1 MSLYDDAGW
10 GAYTHDSVNLSK
22 AIKNSY
28 FVLTAWDDD
37 DLIGLI
43 RIVGDGVTV
52 IYIQDI
58 LVKKKYKRRK
68 IGTKLL
74 TKTLDHFKNIRQTV
88 LLTDNKEET
97 VGFYGAMG
105 FEDCKKMGL
114 ISFVRINR
122 Y

>member
-28 FVLTAWDDD
+28 YVLTAWDGDN
-37 DLIGLI
+37 LIGLI

-74 TKTLDHFKNIRQTV
+74 TKTLERFKDIRQTV
-88 LLTDNKEET
+88 LLTDIKEET
-97 VGFYGAMG
+97 VGFYEAMG

>member
-22 AIKNSY
+22 AIRNSFY
-28 FVLTAWDDD
+28 VLTAWDGDN
-37 DLIGLI
+37 LIGLVRVI
-43 RIVGDGVTV
+43 GDGVTISYV
-52 IYIQDI
+52 QDI

-74 TKTLDHFKNIRQTV
+74 TKMLEHFKEIRQTV

-97 VGFYGAMG
+97 VGFYEAMG

>member
-10 GAYTHDSVNLSK
+10 GAYTHDAVNLCK
-22 AIKNSY
+22 AIKNSFY
-28 FVLTAWDDD
+28 VLSAWDGDH
-37 DLIGLI
+37 LIGLV
-43 RIVGDGVTV
+43 RIIGDGVTV
-52 IYIQDI
+52 SYIQDI

-68 IGTKLL
+68 IGSKLL
-74 TKTLDHFKNIRQTV
+74 NKTLDRFKEIRQTV

-105 FEDCKKMGL
+105 FEDCKEMGL

-122 Y
+122 

>member
-10 GAYTHDSVNLSK
+10 GAYTHDAVNLCK
-22 AIKNSY
+22 AIKNSFY
-28 FVLTAWDDD
+28 VLSAWDGDH
-37 DLIGLI
+37 LIGMM
-43 RIVGDGVTV
+43 RVVGDGVTV
-52 IYIQDI
+52 SYIQDI

-74 TKTLDHFKNIRQTV
+74 NKTLEHFKDVRQTV

-97 VGFYGAMG
+97 VGFYNAMG
-105 FEDCKKMGL
+105 FEDSKEMGL

-122 Y
+122 S